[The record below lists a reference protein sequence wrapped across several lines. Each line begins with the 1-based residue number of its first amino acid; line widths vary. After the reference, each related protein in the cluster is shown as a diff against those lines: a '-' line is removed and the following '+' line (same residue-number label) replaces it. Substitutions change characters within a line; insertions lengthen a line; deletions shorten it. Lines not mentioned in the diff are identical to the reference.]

1 MEPPRADAVA
11 GLVVSVAFWQGG
23 EFAATGLFAGRDQQ
37 RTLIRNQISGIGL
50 KTLWSRWI
58 NIEYSSVAFH
68 RPESTW
74 NHSKSRR
81 HHDVVTPHSQ

>member
-37 RTLIRNQISGIGL
+37 RRP
-50 KTLWSRWI
+50 
-58 NIEYSSVAFH
+58 H
-68 RPESTW
+68 RDSDLGERSENDLESM
-74 NHSKSRR
+74 
-81 HHDVVTPHSQ
+81 DQY